1 MLLNID
7 DSKISMDLQK
17 LSSNLELWYKANKHY
32 GYTIETEKGH
42 VDFSPKSIARIA
54 MKAAMTPIAIP
65 MIHMIYKFKGR
76 PVKPHEK
83 HEDLIDYFVLSFIRY
98 IALFNEDKIYVKT
111 VECSGSDERTVVSI
125 TTIIPSTP
133 TENERREIGPGS
145 TGGAAYVRGGEN
157 GYGENETNKGNYQE
171 ETTSTALA

>member
-1 MLLNID
+1 MLFNID
-7 DSKISMDLQK
+7 DSKISVDLQK

-32 GYTIETEKGH
+32 GYIIETEKGH

-111 VECSGSDERTVVSI
+111 VECSDSDERTVVSI
-125 TTIIPSTP
+125 TSIVPSTP
-133 TENERREIGPGS
+133 AEVGTKEIESGS
-145 TGGAAYVRGGEN
+145 AGGAAYVRGGEN
-157 GYGENETNKGNYQE
+157 GHGKNEVNKGNYQE
-171 ETTSTALA
+171 ETAGAALA